1 MSVSRDK
8 VSEGVEA
15 EDNESMRQGRDLEGY
30 VARRFMEATG
40 LKVRRSN
47 QMYRSQ
53 EHPFMIADVD
63 WIVVGEN
70 TGLECK
76 TPSPYSSGKW
86 KDGEIPPHYLI
97 QCYHY
102 MAVTGKREWYIAVVL
117 LGQDFKYAKI
127 TWDEALI
134 QNLITIESDFW
145 SNQIVSRN
153 MPDPDGSKACD
164 EVLGCV

>member
-1 MSVSRDK
+1 MYETISTSGMSREEWLRLRKSGIRGSNAGAVCGLNPYASPMSVFRDK

-63 WIVVGEN
+63 RIVVGEN
-70 TGLECK
+70 AGLECK
-76 TPSPYSSGKW
+76 TPSPTAPASGR
-86 KDGEIPPHYLI
+86 
-97 QCYHY
+97 
-102 MAVTGKREWYIAVVL
+102 TGK
-117 LGQDFKYAKI
+117 
-127 TWDEALI
+127 
-134 QNLITIESDFW
+134 
-145 SNQIVSRN
+145 SR
-153 MPDPDGSKACD
+153 PII
-164 EVLGCV
+164 